1 LGWDKREQEEQEQD
15 KDRQADPVSLG
26 NEINN
31 RKKLDGDIKS
41 KIQALESKA
50 DEAKNQSF
58 EAVK

>member
-41 KIQALESKA
+41 KIQARIKSR
-50 DEAKNQSF
+50 
-58 EAVK
+58 